1 MEATDARESVLAKI
15 KRTQSVDESAKRH
28 RLSESNSGSVESS
41 EVKECNTTSPENA
54 KIGPESVRLDVADQ
68 IQRES

>member
-15 KRTQSVDESAKRH
+15 KRTQSVDESTKRH

-41 EVKECNTTSPENA
+41 EVKECTTSPENA